1 MQLIKLVI
9 QDFINSIKQFI
20 LNTNLHKI
28 YQNTEGSFLKS
39 PAKHPFAR
47 LFEDFSER

>member
-1 MQLIKLVI
+1 MQLSKLVI
-9 QDFINSIKQFI
+9 QGFMNSMKQFI

-28 YQNTEGSFLKS
+28 LENTEGSFLKS